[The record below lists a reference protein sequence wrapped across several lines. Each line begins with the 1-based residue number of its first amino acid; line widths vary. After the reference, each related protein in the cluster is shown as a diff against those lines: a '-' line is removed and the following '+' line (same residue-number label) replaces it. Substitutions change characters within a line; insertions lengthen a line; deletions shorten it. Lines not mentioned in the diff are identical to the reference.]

1 MRYGGPL
8 RRTVLQQTAD
18 VRQGHGTGWIANH
31 VQMQNQRRV
40 RQTTAH
46 EAHARRGDDGG
57 WTLDPGCVVCFCSL
71 IAVRFC
77 VCVVCVC
84 STIVWSVL
92 VCVLVCCVLPLSIW
106 YFRRRA
112 RRRSQYA
119 AYYYDDRD
127 AHYSDAPSD
136 AHTILPAQLQPST
149 AYQQTWPQ
157 QQSQQP
163 QQQHTQAPYAHSYTV
178 PTAM

>member
-1 MRYGGPL
+1 ML
-8 RRTVLQQTAD
+8 
-18 VRQGHGTGWIANH
+18 
-31 VQMQNQRRV
+31 
-40 RQTTAH
+40 
-46 EAHARRGDDGG
+46 
-57 WTLDPGCVVCFCSL
+57 
-71 IAVRFC
+71 RFC
-77 VCVVCVC
+77 FVC

-92 VCVLVCCVLPLSIW
+92 LCVFVCCVLPLSIW

-112 RRRSQYA
+112 QKRSQYA

-127 AHYSDAPSD
+127 AHYQDAPAD

-157 QQSQQP
+157 QQT
-163 QQQHTQAPYAHSYTV
+163 QQQGHTAQPYANSYAV